1 MIAVRIALLQKEEER
16 ARKKIV
22 ETTEKASEVLQM
34 REKNVSRLKQWDSLT
49 SEDLKK
55 KKQMQMK
62 FKREEEDARVARSQK
77 AQMVHEKRWQSAA
90 EVKGEK
96 ERILKSVISEREREL
111 QLKQKKRE
119 EIRKQ
124 QEQARL
130 RREQERLENERRAR
144 EYHEKLIAAEMEEA
158 SRAEQLVKELE
169 KREQEWISRLRTT
182 QSIQETAFEHL
193 EAALLLDDNAAASPY
208 LKAKDRSPSAPV
220 NRSIASNDSKTRK
233 IPAGSKSG
241 K

>member
-1 MIAVRIALLQKEEER
+1 MTI
-16 ARKKIV
+16 
-22 ETTEKASEVLQM
+22 
-34 REKNVSRLKQWDSLT
+34 DS
-49 SEDLKK
+49 SFDVY
-55 KKQMQMK
+55 
-62 FKREEEDARVARSQK
+62 FIRSQK
-77 AQMVHEKRWQSAA
+77 AQMVHEKRWQSAS

-96 ERILKSVISEREREL
+96 ERILKSVMSEREREL
-111 QLKQKKRE
+111 QMKQKKRE

-130 RREQERLENERRAR
+130 RRERERQENERKAR

-158 SRAEQLVKELE
+158 RRAEQLVRELE

-193 EAALLLDDNAAASPY
+193 EAALLLDENAVASPY
-208 LKAKDRSPSAPV
+208 LKVKDRSPSAPV
-220 NRSIASNDSKTRK
+220 NRSVASTESKSRRSGM
-233 IPAGSKSG
+233 GSKLT